1 MAVACLGPGRPAL
14 IGAPLTSYLDRMSS
28 QQPAPGPIP
37 PSDAPLSPPPR
48 RGRGPLVAALLVGVL
63 LGGAG
68 VGVAWAVSGDD
79 GSAND
84 AAGDARDAC
93 RALNGIDESKY
104 TAKGPEGE
112 IALNRFGA
120 ALTLS
125 AAAAAGDDR
134 YKPLSDAMLR
144 LQSEHARTYNFG
156 DSKVK
161 KSLAEARRLCQDI

>member
-1 MAVACLGPGRPAL
+1 
-14 IGAPLTSYLDRMSS
+14 MSS

-37 PSDAPLSPPPR
+37 PSDAPLSPSPR

-68 VGVAWAVSGDD
+68 VGVAWAVSGGDD
-79 GSAND
+79 VSAND

-93 RALNGIDESKY
+93 RALSGFDGAKY
-104 TAKGPEGE
+104 TAKGADGE

-120 ALTLS
+120 AITLS

-134 YKPLSDAMLR
+134 YKPLAETMR
-144 LQSEHARTYNFG
+144 RVQGQHARTFDFA
-156 DSKVK
+156 DSRVK
-161 KSLAEARRLCQDI
+161 KSLDEARRLCQDI